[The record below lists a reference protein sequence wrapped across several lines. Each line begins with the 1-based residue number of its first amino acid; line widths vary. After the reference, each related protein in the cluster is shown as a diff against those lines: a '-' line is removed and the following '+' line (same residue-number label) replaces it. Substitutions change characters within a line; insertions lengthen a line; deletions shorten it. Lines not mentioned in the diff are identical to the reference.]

1 MRSGWTDK
9 AATVLNRGFPRI
21 YLLNLLK
28 DKPMTAKE
36 IIDTLSIA
44 SEGKWKPSPR
54 NVYPLLA
61 KLVEE
66 DLVYQTDNGEYALT
80 KKGIYVANDVGSVYR
95 TLKKKADSIARF
107 TTTTKNALTEKIKK

>member
-28 DKPMTAKE
+28 NKPMTAKD
-36 IIDTLSIA
+36 IIDTLLIA
-44 SEGKWKPSPR
+44 SEGTWKPSPR
-54 NVYPLLA
+54 SVYPLLA

-66 DLVYQTDNGEYALT
+66 DLIYQTDNGEYTLT
-80 KKGIYVANDVGSVYR
+80 KKGNYVANDVGSVYR

-107 TTTTKNALTEKIKK
+107 TTTAKNTLTEKIKK